1 LVVSRRSRFARFR
14 RAIARRDIG
23 LPVLVH
29 RIVLGGRT
37 HPDHRRA
44 TLAATCRQRRRF
56 AVRQRNEVGVTPT
69 SGRTFYITTAIDYP
83 NGAPHIGHSLEK
95 IAADVVARYHRLLG
109 DDTAFCMGLDENS
122 QHIVRA
128 AAERGV
134 SPQQW
139 TDDMEVAF
147 TRAWDALDISRDAWV
162 RTTEERHAR
171 ASIELFERARANGD
185 IYKAKYAG
193 WYCPN
198 CNTYYAEGE
207 LQNGRCPNHASL
219 TPEWLEEENYFFA
232 LSKYT
237 DILLKHLEDHPDFI
251 TPDVWRPEMLGLLKQ
266 GLKDF
271 SVSRQVRPGTE
282 AWGIPVPGDPQHV
295 LYVWFD
301 ALTTYITAIGFPDDM
316 ARFDRYWP
324 ADSQVIGKDITRF
337 HVLYWP
343 AMLLSAGLPLPRRI
357 AVHGF
362 MTLEGQ
368 RISKTTGNTIDPVD
382 LVDEYGAD
390 PVRFY
395 LMRDVSF
402 AADGDF
408 SRANLL
414 RRHNNDLG
422 NDLGNLLNRVVSM
435 VGRYRDGAIP
445 APGEP
450 EALEADLR
458 ATAER
463 ARADAAR
470 LLEEWDLD
478 DALEAIWTLVRRA
491 NQYLEERKPWSL
503 AKNPESAA
511 TLDTVLWSAAEATRI
526 AAILLA
532 PYVPS
537 TADRILEQLGLGP
550 VTDGAWNR
558 DVAWGSAAYTSVR
571 PSGTLFPRIEA
582 PASEE

>member
-1 LVVSRRSRFARFR
+1 
-14 RAIARRDIG
+14 
-23 LPVLVH
+23 
-29 RIVLGGRT
+29 
-37 HPDHRRA
+37 
-44 TLAATCRQRRRF
+44 
-56 AVRQRNEVGVTPT
+56 VTPT
-69 SGRTFYITTAIDYP
+69 SGRSFYITTAIDYP

-95 IAADVVARYHRLLG
+95 IAADVIARYHRLLG
-109 DDTAFCMGLDENS
+109 DDTRFCMGLDENS

-128 AAERGV
+128 ASERGV
-134 SPQQW
+134 TPEQW
-139 TDDMEVAF
+139 TDEMEVAF
-147 TRAWDALDISRDAWV
+147 RRAWDALDISRDSWV
-162 RTTEERHAR
+162 RTTEARHAR
-171 ASIELFERARANGD
+171 ASVELFERAVAKGD

-198 CNTYYAEGE
+198 CNNYYTDDE
-207 LQNGRCPNHASL
+207 LSSGRCPSHPSIE
-219 TPEWLEEENYFFA
+219 PQWLEEENYFFA

-237 DILLKHLEDHPDFI
+237 DILLKHLEEHPDFI
-251 TPDVWRPEMLGLLKQ
+251 VPAVWRPEMLGLLKQ
-266 GLKDF
+266 GLRDF
-271 SVSRQVRPGTE
+271 SVSRQVRPGT
-282 AWGIPVPGDPQHV
+282 AQWGIPVPGDPEHV
-295 LYVWFD
+295 MYVWFD

-316 ARFDRYWP
+316 AHFEHYWP

-382 LVDEYGAD
+382 LVDAYGAD

-402 AADGDF
+402 ASDGDF

-414 RRHNNDLG
+414 RRYNNDLG
-422 NDLGNLLNRVVSM
+422 NDLGNLLNRVVAM
-435 VGRYRDGAIP
+435 IGRYRGGEVPRPGDG
-445 APGEP
+445 GGP
-450 EALEADLR
+450 EEELR

-463 ARADAAR
+463 AKADAAR

-503 AKNPESAA
+503 AKQPESAGL
-511 TLDTVLWSAAEATRI
+511 LDTTLWSAAEATRI
-526 AAILLA
+526 AAVLLA
-532 PYVPS
+532 PYIPTTS
-537 TADRILEQLGLGP
+537 DRIMAQLGLGP
-550 VTDGAWNR
+550 VTGGAWAR
-558 DVAWGSAAYTSVR
+558 DAVWGGASFASLA
-571 PSGTLFPRIEA
+571 PAGPLFPRIEEA
-582 PASEE
+582 PSE